1 MRHFTT
7 RLVFLLTALL
17 LSLPALAQQD
27 VITTAIGGGPNDIP
41 ALDSN
46 LYTPDA
52 VAADSSGNYYISAYN
67 QYRIFKVNTS
77 GTLTVLAGTGYSGF
91 GGDGVTGGAG
101 NANLSL
107 SVSQ

>member
-41 ALDSN
+41 AVDSN
-46 LYTPDA
+46 LYTPVG
-52 VAADSSGNYYISAYN
+52 VAADGSGNYYISAT
-67 QYRIFKVNTS
+67 TS
-77 GTLTVLAGTGYSGF
+77 TAFSKWTAAETSPSWPGPGSRV
-91 GGDGVTGGAG
+91 
-101 NANLSL
+101 
-107 SVSQ
+107 SVETE